1 MSDPILLLLSD
12 PKDRAAIAIALAAVD
27 VRVEEVAD
35 LDSARALLSTRAWS
49 YVICDLQL
57 AGGTALDLLGGQLG
71 GARCIVLHESSG
83 SGVGRVLRRAGAF
96 AEFERPVDLERLI
109 GLVRERPTE
118 ENRMV
123 GEGPALTAL
132 LDRVRRVG
140 NSHAT
145 VLIEGES
152 GTGKELV
159 ARALHNLSPR
169 VGGPFVAINCAALA
183 PGLLESEL
191 FGHERGAFTGA
202 HRSRKGRFELAD
214 GGTLLLD
221 EVGEMDPAVQA
232 KLLRA
237 LEEMEVVRVGGENS
251 ISVDV
256 RVLAAT
262 NRNLRKRIED
272 GSFRADLYYRL
283 NVVRIEVPPLR
294 ERREDIPLLV
304 RTFIDEL
311 ATAHGC
317 IAPVVQANAMRELC
331 SAQWPGNV
339 RELRN
344 VVEQLV
350 LMSGSAEIDV
360 AHLPGDFRS
369 RPDSSAGGLTM
380 RPIAEVERELIRN
393 TLRDLSGNREQA
405 ARVLGISAR
414 TLYRRIKELGLS

>member
-1 MSDPILLLLSD
+1 MTVHILVASADPQERSEIAQTL
-12 PKDRAAIAIALAAVD
+12 RALD
-27 VRVEEVAD
+27 VQVEEASD
-35 LDSARALLSTRAWS
+35 IAHARKVLGTRAWD
-49 YVICDLQL
+49 YIVCGLHFVD
-57 AGGTALDLLGGQLG
+57 GTALDLMGGT
-71 GARCIVLHESSG
+71 RCVVIHDSSNERI
-83 SGVGRVLRRAGAF
+83 GRMLRRAGAY
-96 AEFERPVDLERLI
+96 ATCPRPLDPSRLEE
-109 GLVRERPTE
+109 LVRTRPTE
-118 ENRMV
+118 MN
-123 GEGPALTAL
+123 GILGNAPALRQL
-132 LDRVRRVG
+132 SERVQRVA

-159 ARALHNLSPR
+159 ARALHDMSPR
-169 VGGPFVAINCAALA
+169 SNRPFVAMNCAALA

-214 GGTLLLD
+214 RGTLLLD

-232 KLLRA
+232 KLLRT

-251 ISVDV
+251 IAVDV

-262 NRNLRKRIED
+262 NRNLQQCVDE

-283 NVVRIEVPPLR
+283 NVVRLEVPPLR

-304 RTFIDEL
+304 RAFIDEL
-311 ATAHGC
+311 ATQHGVA
-317 IAPVVQANAMRELC
+317 APTVHADAMRELS
-331 SAQWPGNV
+331 SARWPGNV

-344 VVEQLV
+344 VVEQLL
-350 LMSGSAEIDV
+350 LMSGATEIGV
-360 AHLPGDFRS
+360 AQLPDDFRS
-369 RPDSSAGGLTM
+369 RPDSGSAGLTM